1 MQCTLHNGGSFEML
15 LYEEGFL
22 LEVEEVTRVVVKV
35 GTVVEEV

>member
-1 MQCTLHNGGSFEML
+1 ML

-22 LEVEEVTRVVVKV
+22 LEVEEVTLVVVKV

>member
-1 MQCTLHNGGSFEML
+1 MQFTLHKGGSSEML

-22 LEVEEVTRVVVKV
+22 LEVEEVTLVVVKV